1 MSRELSPL
9 LKIEGA
15 QVLLNLGD
23 SITTD
28 HISPAGNISR
38 KSPAGRYLEA
48 RGVTPDDFNSYG
60 ARRGNDEV
68 MARGTFAN
76 IRLVNKVSTNSIRK
90 ICLTFIDH
98 TNIIV
103 SYSTLF

>member
-1 MSRELSPL
+1 MTKELNPNMKVES
-9 LKIEGA
+9 A

-48 RGVTPDDFNSYG
+48 RG
-60 ARRGNDEV
+60 
-68 MARGTFAN
+68 
-76 IRLVNKVSTNSIRK
+76 
-90 ICLTFIDH
+90 
-98 TNIIV
+98 
-103 SYSTLF
+103 